1 MQADGGR
8 AQIAF
13 DSGVTQ
19 AKDHVVTVCGKV
31 AQNGVKASLF
41 GGQLIDGQ
49 IVVVIF
55 P

>member
-8 AQIAF
+8 AQMAF

-19 AKDHVVTVCGKV
+19 AKDHVVTVCGKA

-41 GGQLIDGQ
+41 GGQVIDG
-49 IVVVIF
+49 
-55 P
+55 

>member
-1 MQADGGR
+1 MQADGER

-31 AQNGVKASLF
+31 TQNGVKASLF
-41 GGQLIDGQ
+41 GGQIVDGQ